1 MDAAFLGQ
9 SSYLYPIVV
18 QIGEWGGGL
27 IDYSLSFFRVV

>member
-18 QIGEWGGGL
+18 QIGEWGGGGGGL
-27 IDYSLSFFRVV
+27 ID